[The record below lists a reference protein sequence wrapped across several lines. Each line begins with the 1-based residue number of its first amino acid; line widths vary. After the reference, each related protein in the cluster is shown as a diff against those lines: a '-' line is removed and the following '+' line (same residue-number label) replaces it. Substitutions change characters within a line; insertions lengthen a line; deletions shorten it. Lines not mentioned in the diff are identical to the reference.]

1 MIVEGSGDDIKLLF
15 SGKRDELDGITG
27 NTDREVGVFRLL
39 RMIHGIEKLLFAEDV
54 DVEMMCTLIK
64 VAIENL
70 DKVVDSF
77 GVGVTKSVR
86 IHGLS
91 VGDAIE
97 GELIWKL
104 GNRVE
109 GGKQARV
116 FCTGWHQE
124 KAAFR
129 QGVHPV
135 RHRWLFH
142 RRRWK

>member
-15 SGKRDELDGITG
+15 SGKGDELDGITG
-27 NTDREVGVFRLL
+27 NTDREVSVFRLL
-39 RMIHGIEKLLFAEDV
+39 RMLHGIEKLLFAEDV

-70 DKVVDSF
+70 DKVVDSL

-86 IHGLS
+86 IHGLG

-97 GELIWKL
+97 CELIWKL

-109 GGKQARV
+109 GGKQTRV
-116 FCTGWHQE
+116 FCTIG
-124 KAAFR
+124 R
-129 QGVHPV
+129 VGT
-135 RHRWLFH
+135 
-142 RRRWK
+142 RRKRLSGRTSIR